1 MWSTSARRLTSFSRC
16 FEMVFDDLVQNESY
30 GEPSLIGEGLQL
42 LKVLGFDAE
51 RMPLLASLFHGPSF
65 LNHQTQYIRTS
76 TIFKRNAVLCLTMLD
91 YAV

>member
-1 MWSTSARRLTSFSRC
+1 MWLTSARKLTSFSRC
-16 FEMVFDDLVQNESY
+16 FEMVFDDLIEDESY

-42 LKVLGFDAE
+42 LKVLLFDAQG
-51 RMPLLASLFHGPSF
+51 MPFLACLLHGPSF
-65 LNHQTQYIRTS
+65 LNHQAQYIRTS